1 MKNNLTEFITVN
13 SAVIKNVWYSHS
25 DNSLVLDFKS
35 GASYLYRDVPLFLF
49 EGLRSSESKGS
60 FINRY
65 VIAKFSF
72 KKL

>member
-13 SAVIKNVWYSHS
+13 SAVIKNAWYSHS

-35 GASYLYRDVPLFLF
+35 GSSYLYRDVPLFLF

-60 FINRY
+60 FINKY
-65 VIAKFSF
+65 VITKFSF
-72 KKL
+72 SKL

>member
-13 SAVIKNVWYSHS
+13 SAVIKNVWYSDS